1 MVVLLVVV
9 SVVLSFAVLSFVLGD
24 AGDVFSVVLAVV
36 DSLLVVGV
44 ELCVVVDSAVVDFGV
59 VDFSVVDF
67 GVVDFSVVDFS
78 VVVSSVVVVSGVVDF
93 SVVVDSVVVAALVA
107 SLLFAV
113 LGTMVV
119 PFVTAV
125 CVVFTTEAFP
135 CAIGVEAVPLTV
147 ELRLEA
153 VEFTSVTLVTE
164 VVLMEVVAFGL
175 VLFQFTSVTFGA
187 KVTLTV
193 IGEVVFSCGVAT
205 VAFNVNVPLFSVTDA
220 VVFTELS
227 VISDVAGD
235 CVALETTTSLE
246 ELALPFK
253 QTSDKLRAFA
263 NSHCLVRFNVVP
275 LQARTEF
282 VLFGEQTLV
291 KFT

>member
-1 MVVLLVVV
+1 MLLVVV
-9 SVVLSFAVLSFVLGD
+9 SVVLSFAVLSFVLGGT
-24 AGDVFSVVLAVV
+24 GDVFLVVLAVV
-36 DSLLVVGV
+36 DSLVVVGV

-78 VVVSSVVVVSGVVDF
+78 VVVSFVVVVSGVVDF
-93 SVVVDSVVVAALVA
+93 SVVVDSIVVAALVA

-113 LGTMVV
+113 LGIMVV

-135 CAIGVEAVPLTV
+135 CVIGVEAVPLTV
-147 ELRLEA
+147 ELLLEA

-193 IGEVVFSCGVAT
+193 VGEVVFSCGVAAVT
-205 VAFNVNVPLFSVTDA
+205 FIVNVPLFSVSTEA

-227 VISDVAGD
+227 VTFDVAGD

-246 ELALPFK
+246 ELALPFI
-253 QTSDKLRAFA
+253 QTSDKLPAFA

-275 LQARTEF
+275 LQTRTEF
-282 VLFGEQTLV
+282 VLFGAQTLV

>member
-1 MVVLLVVV
+1 MLLVVV
-9 SVVLSFAVLSFVLGD
+9 SVVLSFAVLSFVLGG
-24 AGDVFSVVLAVV
+24 AGELSLVVLAVV
-36 DSLLVVGV
+36 DSLVVAGV

-67 GVVDFSVVDFS
+67 SVVI
-78 VVVSSVVVVSGVVDF
+78 SSVAVVSGVVDF
-93 SVVVDSVVVAALVA
+93 PVVVDSVVVAALVT

-125 CVVFTTEAFP
+125 CVVFTTDALP
-135 CAIGVEAVPLTV
+135 CVIGVEAVPLTV
-147 ELRLEA
+147 ELLLEA

-193 IGEVVFSCGVAT
+193 VGE
-205 VAFNVNVPLFSVTDA
+205 VAFNCGKAFTVNVPLFPITEA

-227 VISDVAGD
+227 VTFDVAGD
-235 CVALETTTSLE
+235 CVALETATSLE
-246 ELALPFK
+246 ELALPFI
-253 QTSDKLRAFA
+253 QTSDKLPAFA
-263 NSHCLVRFNVVP
+263 NSHCLVTFNVVP
-275 LQARTEF
+275 LQTRTEF

-291 KFT
+291 KFI